1 MVVSK
6 TLKEHI
12 CKTVHEK
19 VVKKCQE
26 KGKKE
31 REIMDKIS
39 PMINKICEEARKK
52 GADILEKNGLDPYD
66 YGFGEIYAATP
77 TCYAN
82 RPPVLYRRNSSVG
95 YQYEQEI
102 ANEII
107 LKIELEEI
115 PKNQIMD
122 YVNNYEIPD
131 EK

>member
-6 TLKEHI
+6 TLKEYI
-12 CKTVHEK
+12 YKTVHEK

-39 PMINKICEEARKK
+39 PMINEICEEARKK
-52 GADILEKNGLDPYD
+52 GANILEENGLDPYD
-66 YGFGEIYAATP
+66 YGFGEVYATTP
-77 TCYAN
+77 GYAN
-82 RPPVLYRRNSSVG
+82 RPPVFYRRNSSVG
-95 YQYEQEI
+95 YRYEQEI
-102 ANEII
+102 ADEII
-107 LKIELEEI
+107 LRIELGGI
-115 PKNQIMD
+115 PKNEIMD